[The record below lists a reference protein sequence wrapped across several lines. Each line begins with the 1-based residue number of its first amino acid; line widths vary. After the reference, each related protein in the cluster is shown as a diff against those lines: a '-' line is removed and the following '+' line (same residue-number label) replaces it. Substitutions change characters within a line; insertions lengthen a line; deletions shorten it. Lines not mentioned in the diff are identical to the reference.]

1 MVTGKGH
8 PLLPRAE
15 LFATRPKAGKIQDAG
30 GPLPGGLSGLGRC
43 VWMSVDAVCRGEACL
58 HRHKE
63 STSSSASAASPLCG
77 CFRAPV
83 RAFTAVWWHSFDHRR
98 QRHKYIPFG
107 TLLPAPLIPK
117 IPHFQT
123 NYKLFLFVLLS
134 ISLPLPCLIFP
145 PIAAD
150 IMSPLTLHLAAC
162 LLPLDGQHQVRG
174 LAGLLA
180 APFSVSGIAP
190 WARQE
195 HSQDFTTPCEDPF
208 TQHPSVEVSRCVWG
222 PAGMGT
228 SVKCNTLWKLGQM
241 LCRVCF
247 SSIDVLD
254 RGAVGPVVGKTGCTV

>member
-1 MVTGKGH
+1 MDECGRRV
-8 PLLPRAE
+8 
-15 LFATRPKAGKIQDAG
+15 
-30 GPLPGGLSGLGRC
+30 PGRGLSPPC
-43 VWMSVDAVCRGEACL
+43 
-58 HRHKE
+58 HKE

-222 PAGMGT
+222 PVEMGT
-228 SVKCNTLWKLGQM
+228 SVKCNTLEAGSDAMPCVFLIHRRVGQGNGGA
-241 LCRVCF
+241 CGRK
-247 SSIDVLD
+247 D
-254 RGAVGPVVGKTGCTV
+254 RLHCLKA